1 MQVYLSC
8 SCSSSP
14 TSSCHQERLNPA
26 FGIPVPVAVRLE
38 LI

>member
-1 MQVYLSC
+1 MGRTCLAAERALQQ
-8 SCSSSP
+8 P
-14 TSSCHQERLNPA
+14 HAERLNPA